1 VIVGGEDEGGRERN
15 AALPSDVFT
24 GPANVLLLGSPMDAR
39 TLETGFS
46 LLAGNDPKRTRVLW
60 ITLLNTPREVVDIWD
75 DHCPTRPDRLQ
86 VVLVGEGLSV
96 ADTVPSSHVGV
107 HTVDDPA
114 DLTTLGVR
122 VLNALSAIE
131 ADDEDVDVCLRFD
144 SLTPLSQY
152 VSRQGLG
159 QFLHVLTTRLA
170 DAGVRSHFHLDPMAH
185 DSQTV
190 HALGSIFDT
199 QVRVEDEEVS
209 LTRR

>member
-1 VIVGGEDEGGRERN
+1 
-15 AALPSDVFT
+15 
-24 GPANVLLLGSPMDAR
+24 MDSR

-46 LLAGNDPKRTRVLW
+46 LLTGGHSGRSRVLW

-75 DHCPTRPDRLQ
+75 DHCPARPDRLQ
-86 VVLVGEGLSV
+86 VVLVGDGLSV
-96 ADTVPSSHVGV
+96 ADTVPGPHVGV

-122 VLNALSAIE
+122 VLNALSAVE
-131 ADDEDVDVCLRFD
+131 ADDEDEAVDVCLRFD

-152 VSRQGLG
+152 VSREGLG

-199 QVRVEDEEVS
+199 QVRVEDDGVS
-209 LTRR
+209 LTHR

>member
-1 VIVGGEDEGGRERN
+1 VGGENEGGRERGDG
-15 AALPSDVFT
+15 LPSDVFD
-24 GPANVLLLGSPMDAR
+24 GARNVLLMGSPMDPE

-46 LLAGNDPKRTRVLW
+46 LLVGDDPERTRVLW

-75 DHCPTRPDRLQ
+75 DHVPTRPDGLR
-86 VVLVGEGLSV
+86 VVLVGDGLSV
-96 ADTVPSSHVGV
+96 ADTVLNPRVGV
-107 HTVDDPA
+107 DTVEDPA

-122 VLNALSAIE
+122 VLNALSAVE
-131 ADDEDVDVCLRFD
+131 ADDDSVDVCLRFD

-152 VSRQGLG
+152 VSQQGLC

-190 HALGSIFDT
+190 HALGAIFDT
-199 QVRVEDEEVS
+199 QVRVEDDGVS
-209 LTRR
+209 LTQR

>member
-1 VIVGGEDEGGRERN
+1 
-15 AALPSDVFT
+15 
-24 GPANVLLLGSPMDAR
+24 MDPR

-46 LLAGNDPKRTRVLW
+46 LLVGEDPERTRVLW
-60 ITLLNTPREVVDIWD
+60 ITLLNTTREVVDIWD
-75 DHCPTRPDRLQ
+75 DHCSTRPDRLQ

-96 ADTVPSSHVGV
+96 ADTVPSPHVGV

-131 ADDEDVDVCLRFD
+131 TDDETVDVYLRFD

-152 VSRQGLG
+152 VSRRGLG

-170 DAGVRSHFHLDPMAH
+170 DTGVRSHFHIDPMAH
-185 DSQTV
+185 DSQTI
-190 HALGSIFDT
+190 HTLGSIFDT
-199 QVRVEDEEVS
+199 QIRVEDDEIT
-209 LTRR
+209 LTHR